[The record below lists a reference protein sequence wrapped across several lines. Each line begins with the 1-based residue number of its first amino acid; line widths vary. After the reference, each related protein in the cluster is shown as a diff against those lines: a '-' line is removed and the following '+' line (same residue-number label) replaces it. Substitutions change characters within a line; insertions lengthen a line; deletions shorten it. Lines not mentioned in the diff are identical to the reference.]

1 MLQEDFE
8 KIDLSHPSRVRGLK
22 SEIDADNTKRNAVA
36 PFAGAWIEMSLDVA
50 NYLGDTVAPFA
61 GAWIEMHRNWFL
73 CRVDS
78 VAPFAGAWIEINSMT
93 FKTYVLPSHPS
104 RVRGLK

>member
-22 SEIDADNTKRNAVA
+22 SEIDADNTKRNA
-36 PFAGAWIEMSLDVA
+36 
-50 NYLGDTVAPFA
+50 VAPFA